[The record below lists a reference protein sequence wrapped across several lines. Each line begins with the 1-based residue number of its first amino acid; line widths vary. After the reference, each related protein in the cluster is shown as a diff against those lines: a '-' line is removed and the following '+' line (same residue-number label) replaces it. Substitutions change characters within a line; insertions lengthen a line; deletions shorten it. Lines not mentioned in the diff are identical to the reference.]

1 MHGMG
6 MTLSARFRVPIP
18 APPESGTSA
27 RTSPTPAAG
36 PTSGQPSSLLRPYGQ
51 PRSLRAPPSRQAR
64 LTYAWVMSGPRS
76 AIEQIGARP
85 VRTRRRGTAVETA
98 ISNAVI
104 AELAEVGFGRL
115 TFESVAERAGTG
127 KSPLYRRW
135 PDTTSL
141 VIDTLEKLGA
151 DPAEYQ
157 RTGVLRDDL
166 IGLTLHMVK
175 AQKGVRG
182 DAYRSLL
189 GEAHRY
195 PQLLA
200 RFKAQVFDPRFEAL
214 TELLQD
220 AAKQGEISPERLTPV
235 VLEVL
240 HALII
245 KRTLLDSRDPTKK
258 DIAEM
263 VDEVLLPLLGYETP
277 RALGHDGDGPLSG
290 PYQPDGERA
299 RDPVAGLGGGPDH
312 DGVGAALPGD
322 PVQLSQRVTAGGH
335 EGD

>member
-1 MHGMG
+1 M
-6 MTLSARFRVPIP
+6 SNRNR
-18 APPESGTSA
+18 
-27 RTSPTPAAG
+27 AG
-36 PTSGQPSSLLRPYGQ
+36 VQT
-51 PRSLRAPPSRQAR
+51 A
-64 LTYAWVMSGPRS
+64 
-76 AIEQIGARP
+76 ERP
-85 VRTRRRGTAVETA
+85 VRTRRGAAEVEQAITDAV
-98 ISNAVI
+98 V

-115 TFESVAERAGTG
+115 TFDGVAERAGTG

-151 DPAEYQ
+151 DPAEYK

-166 IGLTLHMVK
+166 IGLTLHMIK

-200 RFKAQVFDPRFEAL
+200 RFKSQVFAPRFEAL
-214 TELLQD
+214 TELLCD
-220 AAKQGEISPERLTPV
+220 AARRGEISPNRLTPV

-245 KRTLLDSRDPTKK
+245 KRTLLETHDPTKK
-258 DIAEM
+258 DVTEI
-263 VDEVLLPLLGYETP
+263 VDQVLLPLLG
-277 RALGHDGDGPLSG
+277 
-290 PYQPDGERA
+290 
-299 RDPVAGLGGGPDH
+299 V
-312 DGVGAALPGD
+312 
-322 PVQLSQRVTAGGH
+322 
-335 EGD
+335 